1 MFSLA
6 HTFFYFFI
14 LIHRL
19 VKWADTYTILPR
31 LANRWVYDTEFSR
44 SVVIMSVPHLCTTI
58 ACIGLILCHYTGN
71 LIQDWRCLEIRCWFK
86 SIVMN
91 FLAFMYQN
99 FSIKNAKGR
108 KWIILS
114 KKVGSHKKPLK
125 EHYHS
130 MLFFVVIR
138 ETSMFAVILEP

>member
-44 SVVIMSVPHLCTTI
+44 SVVIMSVPHSCTKI
-58 ACIGLILCHYTGN
+58 ACIGIILCHYTGN
-71 LIQDWRCLEIRCWFK
+71 LLVDR
-86 SIVMN
+86 
-91 FLAFMYQN
+91 
-99 FSIKNAKGR
+99 FSIYISK
-108 KWIILS
+108 ILYQKCKRGDNRS
-114 KKVGSHKKPLK
+114 FYLKRQAFKKASQRT

-138 ETSMFAVILEP
+138 VTSMFAVILEP